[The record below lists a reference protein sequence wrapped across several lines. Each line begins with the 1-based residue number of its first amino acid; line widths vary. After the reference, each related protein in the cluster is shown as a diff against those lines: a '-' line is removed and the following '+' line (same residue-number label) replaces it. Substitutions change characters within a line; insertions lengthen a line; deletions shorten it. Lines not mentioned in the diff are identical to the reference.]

1 MAYKPQ
7 ILNPLWSYSL
17 LSSPGCVS
25 IACINKLF
33 YSPVYL
39 SFVSLIYRTPDTK
52 HKRVEEKIFPP
63 PHMLN
68 KKENGRKEI
77 YQYVNIV
84 YAACNIFKQ
93 KKGPVKATFCK
104 DRKLTEHQHLS
115 CYK

>member
-1 MAYKPQ
+1 M
-7 ILNPLWSYSL
+7 
-17 LSSPGCVS
+17 S
-25 IACINKLF
+25 IAYINKLL

-39 SFVSLIYRTPDTK
+39 SVVSLIYRTPETK
-52 HKRVEEKIFPP
+52 CKRVEEKIFPP

-93 KKGPVKATFCK
+93 KKSLAKATFCK
-104 DRKLTEHQHLS
+104 DCKD
-115 CYK
+115 